1 MTLKIAL
8 WATAIWTA
16 VIVAASVLMIWYVFK
31 HPIAGVSMEKRA
43 EMLGSG
49 TAVVACIG
57 YAVIWLPIAHR
68 VGKKRREEREAAKR
82 VKKPGAR
89 KRPRAE

>member
-16 VIVAASVLMIWYVFK
+16 VIVAASALMIWYVVK
-31 HPIAGVSMEKRA
+31 HPIPGVSMEKRA

-49 TAVVACIG
+49 TGVVACIG
-57 YAVIWLPIAHR
+57 YAVIWLPLAYKI
-68 VGKKRREEREAAKR
+68 GKKRREEREAAKR
-82 VKKPGAR
+82 AKKSGTR
-89 KRPRAE
+89 KRPRSE